1 MRVVIVGRGRL
12 GRSLALL
19 LPARGQPVT
28 LVAHDAP
35 LPEADVVLLTVND
48 DNVAATAAALPV
60 GPILLHTAGALD
72 LDALRPHTRRGS
84 LHPLMSFPGP
94 ERGVPPTDGTPAAIA
109 GHPEAL
115 AAARA
120 LAERLGMRA
129 FEVPG
134 DRRLYHAAAVM
145 AGNYATVLH
154 DAASTLLVAAGVSP
168 DLAPGLL
175 APLALASIQQGARVG
190 PAAAL
195 TGPLARGDA
204 QAVRRQLEAIEALN
218 PELAALYRAVGAWGL
233 THTLASAPLGEDQR
247 AALRRALGL
256 DDAPR

>member
-19 LPARGQPVT
+19 LPARGQPVS
-28 LVAHDAP
+28 LCAHDEA
-35 LPEADVVLLTVND
+35 LPEADVILLTVND
-48 DNVAATAAALPV
+48 DNVATTAATLPL
-60 GPILLHTAGALD
+60 GPIVLHTAGALG
-72 LDALRPHTRRGS
+72 LDVLLPHERRGS

-94 ERGVPPTDGTPAAIA
+94 ERGVPPTDGVPAAIA

-120 LAERLGMRA
+120 LAERLGFRA

-154 DAASTLLVAAGVSP
+154 LSL
-168 DLAPGLL
+168 
-175 APLALASIQQGARVG
+175 IH
-190 PAAAL
+190 
-195 TGPLARGDA
+195 
-204 QAVRRQLEAIEALN
+204 I
-218 PELAALYRAVGAWGL
+218 
-233 THTLASAPLGEDQR
+233 
-247 AALRRALGL
+247 
-256 DDAPR
+256 

>member
-28 LVAHDAP
+28 LCAHDAP
-35 LPEADVVLLTVND
+35 APEADLVLLTVND
-48 DNVAATAAALPV
+48 DNVAATAARLPP
-60 GPILLHTAGALD
+60 GPIVLHTAGALG
-72 LDALRPHTRRGS
+72 LDVLLPHERRGS

-94 ERGVPPTDGTPAAIA
+94 ERGVPPTDGVPAAIA

-120 LAERLGMRA
+120 LAELLGMRA

-145 AGNYATVLH
+145 AGNYATVLL
-154 DAASTLLVAAGVSP
+154 DAASTLLAAAGVNAT
-168 DLAPGLL
+168 LAPSLL
-175 APLALASIQQGARVG
+175 APLALASIQQGAKVG
-190 PAAAL
+190 PTKAL

-204 QAVRRQLEAIEALN
+204 QAVAAQLDAIEALN

-233 THTLASAPLGEDQR
+233 LHTLHDAPLGEDQR
-247 AALRRALGL
+247 AALRQALGL
-256 DDAPR
+256 DAAQR

>member
-28 LVAHDAP
+28 LCAHDEAP
-35 LPEADVVLLTVND
+35 PEADVILLTVND
-48 DNVAATAAALPV
+48 DNVATTAASLPL
-60 GPILLHTAGALD
+60 GPIVLHTAGALG
-72 LDALRPHTRRGS
+72 LDVLLPHERRGS

-94 ERGVPPTDGTPAAIA
+94 ERGVPPTDGVPAAIA

-120 LAERLGMRA
+120 LAERLGFRA

-154 DAASTLLVAAGVSP
+154 DAASTLLAAAGVDP
-168 DLAPGLL
+168 ALAPSLL
-175 APLALASIQQGARVG
+175 APLALASIQQGAKVG
-190 PAAAL
+190 PTKAL

-204 QAVRRQLEAIEALN
+204 QAVAAQLHAIEALN

-233 THTLASAPLGEDQR
+233 LHTLHDAPLSEDQR
-247 AALRRALGL
+247 AALRVALGL
-256 DDAPR
+256 DAAQR

>member
-28 LVAHDAP
+28 LCAHDAP
-35 LPEADVVLLTVND
+35 VPEAELVLLTVND

-60 GPILLHTAGALD
+60 GPIVLHTAGALD
-72 LDALRPHTRRGS
+72 LDVLRPHVRRGS
-84 LHPLMSFPGP
+84 FHPLMSFPGP

-109 GHPEAL
+109 GHPDAL
-115 AAARA
+115 AAARR
-120 LAERLGMRA
+120 LAELLGMRA

-154 DAASTLLVAAGVSP
+154 DAASALLAAAGVRP
-168 DLAPGLL
+168 EDAPSLL

-190 PAAAL
+190 PSQAL

-204 QAVRRQLEAIEALN
+204 QAVARQLDAIEALD
-218 PELAALYRAVGAWGL
+218 PELAALYRAVGAYGL
-233 THTLASAPLGEDQR
+233 RHTLRDAGLSEATK
-247 AALRRALGL
+247 AALRVALGL
-256 DDAPR
+256 DDAAR